1 MAREESSGRGA
12 GKGRGQAFGEHRDRE
27 EYETTS
33 GYVTRVTRKAVVRG
47 CSERVREA
55 VSKAEAGKRIETGK
69 REREGEKR
77 KEKRS
82 SDVCIYIYT
91 HTMNDGRQVRCSAQR
106 EFHIVLS
113 SARFRGDILRAHNLA
128 AHLRAWI
135 IVSLCKRT
143 NIRINIDMILECV

>member
-55 VSKAEAGKRIETGK
+55 VSKAEARKRIETGK
-69 REREGEKR
+69 REREGEKTQGETQQR
-77 KEKRS
+77 
-82 SDVCIYIYT
+82 CMYIYIHT
-91 HTMNDGRQVRCSAQR
+91 HD
-106 EFHIVLS
+106 E
-113 SARFRGDILRAHNLA
+113 
-128 AHLRAWI
+128 
-135 IVSLCKRT
+135 
-143 NIRINIDMILECV
+143 

>member
-69 REREGEKR
+69 ERKR
-77 KEKRS
+77 GGKNARRNAAAMY
-82 SDVCIYIYT
+82 VYIYT
-91 HTMNDGRQVRCSAQR
+91 HTHD
-106 EFHIVLS
+106 E
-113 SARFRGDILRAHNLA
+113 
-128 AHLRAWI
+128 
-135 IVSLCKRT
+135 
-143 NIRINIDMILECV
+143 